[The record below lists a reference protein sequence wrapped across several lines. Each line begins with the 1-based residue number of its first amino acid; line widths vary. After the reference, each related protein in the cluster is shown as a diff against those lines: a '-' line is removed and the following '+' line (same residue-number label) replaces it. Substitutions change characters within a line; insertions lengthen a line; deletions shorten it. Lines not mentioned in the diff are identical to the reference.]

1 LEQDEDECAET
12 GPRSG
17 ILAGRLGTI
26 LASAVRAG
34 FRLDQRL
41 QNFPRFHLAVARHL
55 WLVGMNLSRAY

>member
-1 LEQDEDECAET
+1 MKTNAPRQ
-12 GPRSG
+12 GPAQAFSQ
-17 ILAGRLGTI
+17 GRLGTI